1 VAMKLPEKGQEL
13 APPTRLTQ
21 IGLAEESL
29 P

>member
-1 VAMKLPEKGQEL
+1 VAMKLSENGQEL